1 MSGWKAAAPHSG
13 PPQKGDI
20 RTGRGFAFG
29 TFANSQVGMV
39 ADIEVSLK
47 TGKIVAKHL
56 YIAHV
61 NGVSMSPDLV
71 ANQNEGA
78 AIQGLSRA
86 LYEGLTFNKERITS
100 TDWVTY
106 PILRIKDAPHLTRR
120 RSSRRR
126 ATWSTLRAAA
136 SNVQSGQHRRVQRRL
151 EPDRRRRAADGAD
164 RGRGRERVLRR
175 HGCAHP

>member
-1 MSGWKAAAPHSG
+1 GWKAGTPHSG
-13 PPQKGDI
+13 AAQTGDI

-39 ADIEVSLK
+39 ADIEVSLQS
-47 TGKIVAKHL
+47 GKIVAKHL

-61 NGVSMSPDLV
+61 NGISMSPDLV

-100 TDWVTY
+100 TDWVSY
-106 PILRIKDAPHLTRR
+106 PILRIKDSPLVTVAIVAPNGYVINKAGGGT
-120 RSSRRR
+120 
-126 ATWSTLRAAA
+126 
-136 SNVQSGQHRRVQRRL
+136 NVQS
-151 EPDRRRRAADGAD
+151 
-164 RGRGRERVLRR
+164 
-175 HGCAHP
+175 